1 MEPGSRIGKYVIEE
15 KLGEGGNGQVY
26 AARDSVLG
34 RRVALKLLHGQL
46 IADATIAGR
55 FRQEA
60 QAMAQLSHPNV
71 VIMHDFIAEGP
82 RWAIVMEL
90 VEHGET
96 LGSILRREGRMAPA
110 RAVHIAMGVASALG
124 HAHARGIVHRDV
136 KPANV
141 LVVRDHRAH
150 DPSRPSHGREI
161 AKLTDFGIARV
172 MHGERRTQ
180 AQLTL
185 GTLWYIAPEQA
196 QSSGV
201 DARADIYSLGATL
214 YEALTGRVVFPYDN
228 VARVLAAHIGET
240 PPSPAQLVPG
250 ISASLD
256 RLVMRCIAKSPDDR
270 PANGD
275 ALRALLEEC
284 LHELEGSSPGA
295 YASIPGTRP
304 MAELRAH
311 IDAARASANSASAT
325 PQPTPGHASPG
336 YASPGYASPGHASPG
351 HASPGYASPGPA
363 SPAYAPQPFAPAPT
377 MALAPPP
384 ASGASG
390 GMSDESGRLGLYIGL
405 GTLAVVTGVCL
416 LGSLLFGISFA
427 MH

>member
-1 MEPGSRIGKYVIEE
+1 MEKDLRIGKYALEE

-26 AARDSVLG
+26 AARDTVLG

-46 IADATIAGR
+46 ITDATVAGR

-71 VIMHDFIAEGP
+71 VVMHDFVSDGP

-96 LGSILRREGRMAPA
+96 LGSLIKREGRLTPA
-110 RAVHIAMGVASALG
+110 RALRITMGVASALG

-141 LVVRDHRAH
+141 LVLRDG
-150 DPSRPSHGREI
+150 GREI

-172 MHGERRTQ
+172 MHGERRTG

-201 DARADIYSLGATL
+201 DARADVYSLGATL
-214 YEALTGRVVFPYDN
+214 YEALTGRVIFPYDN

-240 PPSPAQLVPG
+240 PPSPTQLVPG
-250 ISASLD
+250 IPASVD
-256 RLVMRCIAKSPDDR
+256 RLVMRCVAKNPDDR
-270 PANGD
+270 PPQGEAM
-275 ALRALLEEC
+275 RALLEEC
-284 LHELEGSSPGA
+284 LNEIEGPVTT
-295 YASIPGTRP
+295 SIPATRAVSD
-304 MAELRAH
+304 MQAS
-311 IDAARASANSASAT
+311 IDAARASAGSAAGSLRPAPMASTPPMLGTTPPVPGASAT
-325 PQPTPGHASPG
+325 G
-336 YASPGYASPGHASPG
+336 
-351 HASPGYASPGPA
+351 
-363 SPAYAPQPFAPAPT
+363 
-377 MALAPPP
+377 
-384 ASGASG
+384 SGVSA
-390 GMSDESGRLGLYIGL
+390 ESGRLGLYIGL
-405 GTLAVVTGVCL
+405 GTLTLVTGACL
-416 LGSLLFGISFA
+416 LGALLFVISLVLRG
-427 MH
+427 

>member
-1 MEPGSRIGKYVIEE
+1 MENEPRIGKYVLEE

-46 IADATIAGR
+46 ITDPNVAGR

-71 VIMHDFIAEGP
+71 VVMHDFVADGP

-90 VEHGET
+90 VENGET
-96 LGSILRREGRMAPA
+96 LGSIIKREGRLAPA
-110 RAVHIAMGVASALG
+110 RAVRISIGVASALG

-141 LVVRDHRAH
+141 LVVRG
-150 DPSRPSHGREI
+150 HGREI

-172 MHGERRTQ
+172 MHGERRTG

-201 DARADIYSLGATL
+201 DARADVYSLGASL
-214 YEALTGRVVFPYDN
+214 YEAITGRVVFPYDN

-240 PPSPAQLVPG
+240 PPSPSQLVPG
-250 ISASLD
+250 ISPTLD
-256 RLVMRCIAKSPDDR
+256 RLVMRSIAKNPDDR
-270 PANGD
+270 PQNGD
-275 ALRALLEEC
+275 AMRALLEDV
-284 LHELEGSSPGA
+284 LHEIEGSSPGGA
-295 YASIPGTRP
+295 IPATRP
-304 MAELRAH
+304 MSEMQAA
-311 IDAARASANSASAT
+311 IDAARASAPRAAATPSAAPSNPYASAQYAARPAPMVAT
-325 PQPTPGHASPG
+325 PQTPSAN
-336 YASPGYASPGHASPG
+336 
-351 HASPGYASPGPA
+351 
-363 SPAYAPQPFAPAPT
+363 
-377 MALAPPP
+377 
-384 ASGASG
+384 G
-390 GMSDESGRLGLYIGL
+390 GGVTAESGRIGLYIGL
-405 GTLAVVTGVCL
+405 GTLTLVTGACL
-416 LGSLLFGISFA
+416 LGALLFAVGMILR
-427 MH
+427 

>member
-1 MEPGSRIGKYVIEE
+1 MDPGSRIGKYVIEE

-71 VIMHDFIAEGP
+71 VIMHDFVSDGP

-96 LGSILRREGRMAPA
+96 LGSLLRREGRMAPA
-110 RAVHIAMGVASALG
+110 RAVRIAMGVASALG

-141 LVVRDHRAH
+141 LVVRD
-150 DPSRPSHGREI
+150 HGREI

-228 VARVLAAHIGET
+228 VARVLAAHIGEI

-250 ISASLD
+250 IAASLD
-256 RLVMRCIAKSPDDR
+256 RIVMRCIAKSPDER
-270 PANGD
+270 PPNGD
-275 ALRALLEEC
+275 ALRAMLEEC

-304 MAELRAH
+304 MAELRGH
-311 IDAARASANSASAT
+311 IDAARASANGPSAI
-325 PQPTPGHASPG
+325 PQPSPG
-336 YASPGYASPGHASPG
+336 YASPAA
-351 HASPGYASPGPA
+351 AA
-363 SPAYAPQPFAPAPT
+363 SPAYGSPTYAPSSLAPAST
-377 MALAPPP
+377 AALPPP
-384 ASGASG
+384 PVPGTSG

-416 LGSLLFGISFA
+416 LGSLLFGISVA
-427 MH
+427 MR